1 MSTNPPK
8 SPRSPSHR
16 FSRQGFH
23 PLRDNP
29 SDMAPNDATIDIPLE
44 PVTSR
49 TPSSTGMRSGSAAPI
64 TQIPTTETP
73 NEKSGHHHFGRR
85 VKKLD
90 SKGEPLGTVGYDGE
104 EDYINRVGRIYYK
117 ILNFSII
124 TRYFI
129 YVLPLALCI
138 AVPIIVGATVA
149 TDAKIG
155 GVRIVWFFTWV
166 EVVWL
171 SVWISKIVA
180 HFLPKVFQILAGVV
194 SSGVRKYALVL
205 RALEIPLSLVGWAVT
220 SLATFIPLMVHN
232 PDIQAQAKA
241 EKKASSNNTSTADSV
256 KEWEK
261 VVRQLLAAAV
271 VSACVLLV
279 EKFLIQLISI
289 NYHRKQFN
297 AKIKENK
304 RQVFLLGLL
313 FDASRALF
321 PSYCPEFQ
329 EEDYIINDSLRLNIP
344 GAKKSHARSGSATPM
359 RLLHDVGR
367 VGDKITSAFGNIASE
382 ITGKQVFNPDSAHNV
397 VVEALEKPR
406 SSEALAKRLWMS
418 FVVEGRNALFH
429 DDIVEVLGSGR
440 EIEAEEAFAALDKD
454 GNGDISLDEMILTV
468 TEIGRSRKSVAT
480 SMHDVDQ
487 AINVLDGLLATVV
500 FVICVFVFIAFLNSS
515 FVTTLAT
522 AGTALLSLSF
532 VFSVT
537 AQEVLGSCIF
547 LFVKHPYDVGDRVD
561 LTNGTDQLTVEHISL
576 LFTVF
581 KRVNNGRTVQIPN
594 IVLNSLWIENTSRS
608 LAMREQIPVYVAF
621 GTSFEDI
628 TALKDEMQK
637 FVRDKENSRDFHP
650 DIDIEVKGIAEL
662 NKLELQIECRHKSNW
677 GNEMLRATR
686 RNKFMCALV
695 QALRKIPIEP
705 PGGSDAALGSA
716 DQPSWSV
723 AVTAS
728 EAQER
733 RQAYLEEKEKGRLYP
748 SKKEAP
754 AGNSSGVDYLGAG
767 LGQENQAIN
776 TLTARPVG
784 SDPYRD
790 DAFRERA
797 DQADINRTGSIG
809 GKSMDAQD
817 AEDVRNTLKREST
830 KGKRKAG
837 PTSPSA
843 IMVSGPG
850 GQNDEYYEY
859 GGAQNMSPVSPQQ
872 SQGSYGSPQSY
883 QYQQFPQGNTA
894 YKPLQQTTSQQQQR
908 GQQQGQQPLP
918 RKPSNPY
925 AQSP

>member
-8 SPRSPSHR
+8 SPRSPSLR

-29 SDMAPNDATIDIPLE
+29 NDMPPNDATIDIPLE
-44 PVTSR
+44 TVVSR
-49 TPSSTGMRSGSAAPI
+49 TPSTGMRSGSVAPI
-64 TQIPTTETP
+64 TKMATHEEP
-73 NEKSGHHHFGRR
+73 NEKEGATHHYGRR

-90 SKGEPLGTVGYDGE
+90 KGERTGKIGYDGE
-104 EDYINRVGRIYYK
+104 EDYINRVGKIYFK
-117 ILNFSII
+117 ILHFSII

-138 AVPIIVGATVA
+138 AVPIIVGATA
-149 TDAKIG
+149 AQDAKIG

-166 EVVWL
+166 EIVWL
-171 SVWISKIVA
+171 SVWVSKIIA
-180 HFLPKVFQILAGVV
+180 HFLPKIFQILAGVI
-194 SSGVRKYALVL
+194 SSGVRKYFLVL
-205 RALEIPLSLVGWAVT
+205 RALEIPISLVGWAVT

-232 PDIQAQAKA
+232 PDIQAKARQEKA
-241 EKKASSNNTSTADSV
+241 ETGKSTADSV
-256 KEWEK
+256 QEWQK
-261 VVRQLLAAAV
+261 VVRQILAAAV

-304 RQVFLLGLL
+304 RQTFLLGLL
-313 FDASRALF
+313 YDASRALF
-321 PSYCPEFQ
+321 PAYCREFQ
-329 EEDYIINDSLRLNIP
+329 EEDYIINDTLRLNLP
-344 GAKKSHARSGSATPM
+344 GAKKGHRRSGSATPM

-382 ITGKQVFNPDSAHNV
+382 ITGKQVFNPDSAHSIV
-397 VVEALEKPR
+397 VSALEKPR

-418 FVVEGRNALFH
+418 FVVEGRNALYH
-429 DDIVEVLGSGR
+429 DDIVEVLGAGR
-440 EIEAEEAFAALDKD
+440 EAEAEEAFAALDND
-454 GNGDISLDEMILTV
+454 GNGDISLDEMILQV

-537 AQEVLGSCIF
+537 CQEVLGSCIF
-547 LFVKHPYDVGDRVD
+547 LFVKHPFDVGDRVD
-561 LTNGTDQLTVEHISL
+561 LSSGVDQLTVEHISL

-581 KRVNNGRTVQIPN
+581 KRVTNGRTVQIPN
-594 IVLNSLWIENTSRS
+594 IVLNSLWIENTTRS
-608 LAMREQIPVYVAF
+608 LAMSERIPIYVAF

-637 FVRDKENSRDFHP
+637 FVRDKENARDFYP
-650 DIDIEVKGIAEL
+650 DIDIDVRGIAEL

-677 GNEMLRATR
+677 GNEALSASR
-686 RNKFMCALV
+686 RNRFMCALV
-695 QALRKIPIEP
+695 QALRKIPIDP
-705 PGGSDAALGSA
+705 PGGNDAALGSA
-716 DQPSWSV
+716 DQPSFSV
-723 AVTAS
+723 AISPS
-728 EAQER
+728 EALER
-733 RQAYLEEKEKGRLYP
+733 RQAFLDGREKARLYP
-748 SKKEAP
+748 SKKEEP
-754 AGNSSGVDYLGAG
+754 AAATSSGVDYVGSEMHS
-767 LGQENQAIN
+767 ENQAIN
-776 TLTARPVG
+776 TLTARPIG

-790 DAFRERA
+790 GAFADRA
-797 DQADINRTGSIG
+797 DQADINRTGSIVRS
-809 GKSMDAQD
+809 SMDAQD
-817 AEDVRNTLKREST
+817 AEDVRSNLKREST
-830 KGKRKAG
+830 RGKRKAG

-843 IMVSGPG
+843 ITVSGPG
-850 GQNDEYYEY
+850 GENSEYYDY
-859 GGAQNMSPVSPQQ
+859 GSPVSPQQ
-872 SQGSYGSPQSY
+872 SQASYR
-883 QYQQFPQGNTA
+883 
-894 YKPLQQTTSQQQQR
+894 SQQQSTAYYSL
-908 GQQQGQQPLP
+908 QQQQHQQLQQQ
-918 RKPSNPY
+918 RSQQSLGRRPSNTY
-925 AQSP
+925 ADSP

>member
-29 SDMAPNDATIDIPLE
+29 NDMAPNDATIDIPLE
-44 PVTSR
+44 PVVSR
-49 TPSSTGMRSGSAAPI
+49 TPSSTGMRQGSAAPI
-64 TQIPTTETP
+64 TQIATHESP
-73 NEKSGHHHFGRR
+73 NEKEGHRHFGRR
-85 VKKLD
+85 IKKST
-90 SKGEPLGTVGYDGE
+90 SKGDPIGTVGYDGE

-117 ILNFSII
+117 ILHFSII

-155 GVRIVWFFTWV
+155 GVRIVWFFTWI

-171 SVWISKIVA
+171 SVWVSKIIA
-180 HFLPKVFQILAGVV
+180 HFLPKIFQILAGVV

-205 RALEIPLSLVGWAVT
+205 RALQIPLSLVGWAVT

-232 PDIQAQAKA
+232 PDIQRQAKA
-241 EKKASSNNTSTADSV
+241 EKAANNGTSTADSV
-256 KEWEK
+256 KDWQRI
-261 VVRQLLAAAV
+261 VRQLLAAAL
-271 VSACVLLV
+271 VSACVFLI

-313 FDASRALF
+313 YDASRALF

-329 EEDYIINDSLRLNIP
+329 DEDYIINDSLRLNIP

-382 ITGKQVFNPDSAHNV
+382 ITGKQVFNPDSAHSV

-418 FVVEGRNALFH
+418 FVVEGRNALYH
-429 DDIVEVLGSGR
+429 DDIVEVLGAGR
-440 EIEAEEAFAALDKD
+440 EVEAEEAFAALDKD
-454 GNGDISLDEMILTV
+454 GNGDISLDEMVLQV

-500 FVICVFVFIAFLNSS
+500 FIICVFVFIAFLNAS

-537 AQEVLGSCIF
+537 CQEVLGSCIF

-561 LTNGTDQLTVEHISL
+561 LSSGDDQLTVEHISL

-581 KRVNNGRTVQIPN
+581 KRITNGRTVQIPN

-608 LAMREQIPVYVAF
+608 LSMREQIPVYVSF
-621 GTSFEDI
+621 STSFEDI

-637 FVRDKENSRDFHP
+637 FVRDKDNARDFHP
-650 DIDIEVKGIAEL
+650 DIDIEVRGIAEL
-662 NKLELQIECRHKSNW
+662 NKLELQIECKHKSNW
-677 GNEMLRATR
+677 GNETLRATR

-695 QALRKIPIEP
+695 QALRKVPIDP

-716 DQPSWSV
+716 GQPSWSV
-723 AVTAS
+723 AVSAS

-733 RQAYLEEKEKGRLYP
+733 REAYLAEKESSRLYP
-748 SKKEAP
+748 SKKEEP
-754 AGNSSGVDYLGAG
+754 AGGKSSGVDYLGTG
-767 LGQENQAIN
+767 VHQENQAIIN
-776 TLTARPVG
+776 LTARPVG

-797 DQADINRTGSIG
+797 DQADINRSGSIG
-809 GKSMDAQD
+809 RSSMDAQD

-830 KGKRKAG
+830 RGKRKAG

-843 IMVSGPG
+843 ITVSDANGQNTQYYGYG
-850 GQNDEYYEY
+850 GQ
-859 GGAQNMSPVSPQQ
+859 QNMSPVSPQQ
-872 SQGSYGSPQSY
+872 SQGSYGTQNY
-883 QYQQFPQGNTA
+883 QYQQFAQPGTA
-894 YKPLQQTTSQQQQR
+894 YQPLQQTTSQQQR

>member
-1 MSTNPPK
+1 MATNPPK
-8 SPRSPSHR
+8 SPRSPSLR

-29 SDMAPNDATIDIPLE
+29 NDMAPNDATIDIPLE
-44 PVTSR
+44 PVVSR
-49 TPSSTGMRSGSAAPI
+49 SPSTGMRNGSVAPI
-64 TQIPTTETP
+64 TKIATHEEP
-73 NEKSGHHHFGRR
+73 NEKSGHQFGRR
-85 VKKLD
+85 IKKLP
-90 SKGEPLGTVGYDGE
+90 SKGEATGKIGYDGE
-104 EDYINRVGRIYYK
+104 EDYINRVGKIYYK
-117 ILNFSII
+117 ILHFSII

-149 TDAKIG
+149 QDAKIG

-166 EVVWL
+166 EIVWL
-171 SVWISKIVA
+171 SVWVAKIVA
-180 HFLPKVFQILAGVV
+180 HFLPRIFQILAGVV

-205 RALEIPLSLVGWAVT
+205 RALEIPISLVGWAVT

-232 PDIQAQAKA
+232 PDIQREATEQKA
-241 EKKASSNNTSTADSV
+241 ASADGTSTADSV

-261 VVRQLLAAAV
+261 VVRQILAAAV
-271 VSACVLLV
+271 VSACVFLV

-304 RQVFLLGLL
+304 RQTFLLGLL
-313 FDASRALF
+313 YDASRALF
-321 PSYCPEFQ
+321 PAYCREFQ
-329 EEDYIINDSLRLNIP
+329 EEDYIINDTLRLNIP
-344 GAKKSHARSGSATPM
+344 GAKKTHARSGSATPM

-382 ITGKQVFNPDSAHNV
+382 ITGKQVFNPDSAHSIV
-397 VVEALEKPR
+397 VSALEKPR

-418 FVVEGRNALFH
+418 FVVEGRNALYH
-429 DDIVEVLGSGR
+429 DDIVEVLGAGR
-440 EIEAEEAFAALDKD
+440 EVEAEEAFAALDKD
-454 GNGDISLDEMILTV
+454 GNGDISLDEMILQI
-468 TEIGRSRKSVAT
+468 TEMGRSRKSVAT

-500 FVICVFVFIAFLNSS
+500 FVICVFVVIAFLNTS

-537 AQEVLGSCIF
+537 CQEVLGSCIF
-547 LFVKHPYDVGDRVD
+547 LFVKHPFDVGDRVD
-561 LTNGTDQLTVEHISL
+561 LSMGVDQLTVEHISL

-581 KRVNNGRTVQIPN
+581 KRVSNGRTVQIPN

-608 LAMREQIPVYVAF
+608 LAMSERIPIYVAF

-628 TALKDEMQK
+628 TALKDEMQR
-637 FVRDKENSRDFHP
+637 FVRDKENARDFYP
-650 DIDIEVKGIAEL
+650 DIDIEVRGIAEL

-677 GNEMLRATR
+677 GNEALQAAR

-695 QALRKIPIEP
+695 QAIRKIPIDP

-716 DQPSWSV
+716 DQPTFSV
-723 AVTAS
+723 SVSAS
-728 EAQER
+728 EALER
-733 RQAYLEEKEKGRLYP
+733 RQAYLDDKEKGRLYP
-748 SKKEAP
+748 SKKEEP
-754 AGNSSGVDYLGAG
+754 ATATSSGVDFLGTE
-767 LGQENQAIN
+767 LHSENQAIN
-776 TLTARPVG
+776 TLTARPIG
-784 SDPYRD
+784 ADPYRD
-790 DAFRERA
+790 GAFQDRA

-809 GKSMDAQD
+809 RSSMDAQD
-817 AEDVRNTLKREST
+817 AEDVRSTLKREST

-837 PTSPSA
+837 PMSPSA
-843 IMVSGPG
+843 ISVSGPG
-850 GQNDEYYEY
+850 GEMSEYYDY
-859 GGAQNMSPVSPQQ
+859 GQQNFSPVSPQQ
-872 SQGSYGSPQSY
+872 SQGSYGSPQQGY
-883 QYQQFPQGNTA
+883 QPGTA
-894 YKPLQQTTSQQQQR
+894 YQPLQHQQQQR
-908 GQQQGQQPLP
+908 QRSQQPRE
-918 RKPSNPY
+918 RKSNNPY
-925 AQSP
+925 ADSP